1 MKKYYLYNGSRQY
14 GPFSYAEL
22 KHQHLLRSTP
32 VWYEGLNEWVPAGS
46 VEELQAIVPAAIPPP
61 FVVSNSGNGAP
72 AKPFPAPASSRINT
86 RFRNR
91 VVFIACLIICALVVL
106 TITCIGLW

>member
-1 MKKYYLYNGSRQY
+1 MKKYYLYNGNCQY

-22 KHQHLLRSTP
+22 KHQHLLRNTP

-46 VEELQAIVPAAIPPP
+46 VEELQAIVPAAAPPP
-61 FVVSNSGNGAP
+61 FIVSNSGTGHTP
-72 AKPFPAPASSRINT
+72 KPLPPRASSKINL

-91 VVFIACLIICALVVL
+91 VLFIACVIVCLLLVL
-106 TITCIGLW
+106 TIISISLW

>member
-46 VEELQAIVPAAIPPP
+46 VEELQAIVPAACPPP
-61 FVVSNSGNGAP
+61 FIVSNADTGTSP
-72 AKPFPAPASSRINT
+72 RPFPGPATSRINT

-91 VVFIACLIICALVVL
+91 VLFISCLIVCLLIVL
-106 TITCIGLW
+106 TIVAISWW